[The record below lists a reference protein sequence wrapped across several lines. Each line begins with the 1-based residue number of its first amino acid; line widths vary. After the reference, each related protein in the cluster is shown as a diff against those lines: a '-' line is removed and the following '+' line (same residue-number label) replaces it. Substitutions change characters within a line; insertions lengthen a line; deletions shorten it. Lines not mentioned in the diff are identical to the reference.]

1 MPHPIRNLVDVYGK
15 ACCCSPVVLF
25 EDKNAIVRGDI
36 VSFSVVLER
45 LRALI

>member
-1 MPHPIRNLVDVYGK
+1 MPHPIRNLVDVFGE

-36 VSFSVVLER
+36 ISFSVVFGK